1 MPHGKRVFQELDN
14 WRLGGEFVRA
24 VRAFDVVR
32 HFFTRDQGPEPE
44 VGRSRV
50 LDELSKCPNVLK
62 GAAWDVEAGGS
73 EVEFIF
79 RHGFS
84 GFHHQFLIGAD
95 FAVHHTSDGGRRL
108 LRLLCLRGRS
118 SALRSSRLATL
129 GLSQRADGKC
139 EYCKQAEDS
148 DVFHE

>member
-1 MPHGKRVFQELDN
+1 MDDRIGREIELGHACIPELDLFQSIFCRQRFGGAMPHGKRVLEELDN
-14 WRLGGEFVRA
+14 WRLGSEFIRA
-24 VRAFDVVR
+24 VGTFDVVR

-95 FAVHHTSDGGRRL
+95 FAVHNASNGGRRL
-108 LRLLCLRGRS
+108 L
-118 SALRSSRLATL
+118 
-129 GLSQRADGKC
+129 
-139 EYCKQAEDS
+139 
-148 DVFHE
+148 